1 MDYIIRELKKEEIN
15 VLDTL
20 LKGIIG
26 YERILCLLRTKI
38 EKISNEHVIRN
49 ALGGLYESTEICCG
63 ACNNF
68 ISKNIDVPFTST
80 FNGIISKIPD
90 MVKTN
95 NKKSKPSYTG
105 KALYKGKVYDVRIKG
120 GKVIACPKLSREIKG
135 KIPTSEFE
143 IVAYDFQIKNR
154 SFRDGMG
161 KIAFNFAL
169 D

>member
-1 MDYIIRELKKEEIN
+1 MREYC
-15 VLDTL
+15 VYC
-20 LKGIIG
+20 G
-26 YERILCLLRTKI
+26 RKI

-95 NKKSKPSYTG
+95 NKKSKPSYAG

-120 GKVIACPKLSREIKG
+120 ASCIIQISGIPRKKVEK
-135 KIPTSEFE
+135 KIPQCKIRLLTL
-143 IVAYDFQIKNR
+143 
-154 SFRDGMG
+154 DG
-161 KIAFNFAL
+161 
-169 D
+169 